1 MNTKTKL
8 PKITYSRKWFN
19 PLFFILEDIIKNKP
33 KIKRVLIYGGK
44 SSSKTASVSQLLAK
58 RGLENREN
66 SILFRK
72 ESTRVATTIKKSFQL
87 GIDTTRLTQGWKT
100 LDREF
105 RSITGGQVV
114 LTGLDSEDKAKGVEG
129 YNYVLFDE
137 LDQARDNFDAIFIDI
152 PRLTHGEGDD
162 KIASVLAMCDTV
174 LIPIKS
180 GELDNLST
188 IGFLNMIKNIEVYK
202 KEKGYNYHYMAFLS
216 MVGKRPS
223 DDTDAREFMADL
235 KIPTFQNE
243 LRDVRAL
250 SKPYTYESL
259 LEKGKEER
267 SRFEPF
273 FEEFID
279 KLKF

>member
-1 MNTKTKL
+1 MARIISVANRKGGVGKTTVGLFLATALAQKGKKVIYL
-8 PKITYSRKWFN
+8 DCDSQASAYQYRKFEKDN
-19 PLFFILEDIIKNKP
+19 
-33 KIKRVLIYGGK
+33 IYG
-44 SSSKTASVSQLLAK
+44 
-58 RGLENREN
+58 
-66 SILFRK
+66 K
-72 ESTRVATTIKKSFQL
+72 EVAEPYKIRFVNP
-87 GIDTTRLTQGWKT
+87 I
-100 LDREF
+100 
-105 RSITGGQVV
+105 
-114 LTGLDSEDKAKGVEG
+114 
-129 YNYVLFDE
+129 YLFDE
-137 LDQARDNFDAIFIDI
+137 LDQARDNFDVIFIDI

-188 IGFLNMIKNIEVYK
+188 IGFLNMIKNIEIYK
-202 KEKGYNYHYMAFLS
+202 KEKGYPYQYMAFLS

-223 DDTDAREFMADL
+223 DDTDARDFMADL
-235 KIPTFQNE
+235 KIPTFKNE

-273 FEEFID
+273 FNEFIE
-279 KLKF
+279 KLNL